1 MTQEA
6 LLSAVSGMVPI
17 SAGILK
23 FKNGVRKVLKTNWTR
38 SLDENDRTED
48 DGTLMAKDDRSSK
61 DDRPGFE
68 PSEGVDLMV

>member
-48 DGTLMAKDDRSSK
+48 DGALMAKNEQPPK
-61 DDRPGFE
+61 DERHGFE
-68 PSEGVDLMV
+68 AADRVDLMV